1 MIVFPIG
8 FSSYEG
14 FDAPVYYAR
23 DVINVAIKR
32 DGSKGSVRR
41 RSVRLPYHMIY
52 ICVVRHNNKNS
63 LASAHP
69 SHTSLSCR
77 F

>member
-8 FSSYEG
+8 FSSYKG

-41 RSVRLPYHMIY
+41 RSVRLPISHDIY
-52 ICVVRHNNKNS
+52 YEVTVVRHNN
-63 LASAHP
+63 
-69 SHTSLSCR
+69 
-77 F
+77 